1 MKSDWSIWASIFQRE
16 EGIFSQLKR
25 FLLDHRLAFEVEK
38 ESKVEASLNIAL
50 VLYLTQF
57 VIASEVAGVYRDER

>member
-1 MKSDWSIWASIFQRE
+1 MKSDWSIRASIFHRE
-16 EGIFSQLKR
+16 EES
-25 FLLDHRLAFEVEK
+25 FLNGKDFCWITFEVEK

-57 VIASEVAGVYRDER
+57 VIASEVAGLYIDAR

>member
-1 MKSDWSIWASIFQRE
+1 MKSDWSIWASIFHRE
-16 EGIFSQLKR
+16 EESFHNWKDFCWIT
-25 FLLDHRLAFEVEK
+25 EVEK

-57 VIASEVAGVYRDER
+57 VIASEVVGVYRDAR